1 MSKKLRRPYT
11 LILGIFLILFGVVY
25 FTDSWNYEDLLKE
38 PQFFFSIAGIVF
50 ILFAF
55 AKN

>member
-1 MSKKLRRPYT
+1 MSKKLKRPYT
-11 LILGIFLILFGVVY
+11 LILGIFLILFGVVD